1 MLKDTIEEYIKSLE
15 EQMELTKLSQ
25 DMDVKLMQHHA
36 TLILVITDLKFMLSE
51 EC

>member
-1 MLKDTIEEYIKSLE
+1 MLKEKIEEYIKSLE
-15 EQMELTKLSQ
+15 EQMEQTELSQ
-25 DMDVKLMQHHA
+25 DMDIKLLQHRT